1 MTNARIL
8 QLTNSTIGA
17 VTTNA
22 NMPLGI
28 TTVVYPYDTSNCYPT
43 YTVSSSSA
51 DTLVINKPGTY
62 NFVYSASVVATDAGN
77 VVFALIVNGT
87 TKYTVTA
94 TATAAGTVNITLPYE
109 IYVPCNCQS
118 APSNVPAY
126 IQIQSTGVALTSGT
140 SNLIVS
146 KES

>member
-17 VTTNA
+17 IATNG
-22 NMPLGI
+22 NMPLGV
-28 TTVVYPYDTSNCYPT
+28 TTLIHPFGMDGGCPT
-43 YTVSSSSA
+43 YTITSSTS

-62 NFVYSASVVATDAGN
+62 NLVYNASVVATAAGD
-77 VVFALIVNGT
+77 VVLGLVVNGV
-87 TKYTVTA
+87 TKYVVSE
-94 TATAAGTVNITLPYE
+94 TATAAGTVNLTIPYE
-109 IYVPCNCQS
+109 IYIPCNCAS
-118 APSNVPAY
+118 SPNNVPAY

-146 KES
+146 KE

>member
-8 QLTNSTIGA
+8 QLTNSVIGA
-17 VTTNA
+17 VATNA
-22 NMPLGI
+22 YMPLGVA
-28 TTVVYPYDTSNCYPT
+28 TVIYPYDTGNCYPT
-43 YTVSSSSA
+43 YTVQSSTS

-62 NFVYSASVVATDAGN
+62 NFVYNTSVVATDAGQ
-77 VVFALIVNGT
+77 VTLALVVNGV
-87 TKYTVTA
+87 TKYTSTA
-94 TATAAGTVNITLPYE
+94 TATAAGTVNITIPYE

-118 APSNVPAY
+118 SPSNVPAY

-146 KES
+146 KE